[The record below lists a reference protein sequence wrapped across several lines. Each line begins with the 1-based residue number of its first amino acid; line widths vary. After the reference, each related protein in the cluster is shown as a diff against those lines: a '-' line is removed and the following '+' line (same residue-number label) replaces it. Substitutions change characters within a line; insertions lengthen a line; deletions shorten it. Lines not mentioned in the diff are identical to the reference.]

1 MNGNDH
7 SNNNNND
14 SIKDNKNDI
23 LKVELSPFEKK
34 ILFTLMIA
42 LQK

>member
-23 LKVELSPFEKK
+23 LKVGLSPSKK
-34 ILFTLMIA
+34 IFFI
-42 LQK
+42 